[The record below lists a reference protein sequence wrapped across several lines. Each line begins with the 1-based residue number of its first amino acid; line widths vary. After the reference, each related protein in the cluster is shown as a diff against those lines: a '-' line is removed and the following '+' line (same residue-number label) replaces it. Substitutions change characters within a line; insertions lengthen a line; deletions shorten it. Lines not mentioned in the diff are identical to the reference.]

1 MVAANLHLQ
10 LIHLIGLILGTGLL
24 IASACVFNNYL
35 DINIDQKMERTAQRQ
50 LVTGLITTKNAIIF
64 ALILLIIS
72 LSILLILTNLTVF
85 FLGLVSFIFYV
96 IIYGYFKRH
105 SIYGTLIGTIPG
117 AASLAAG
124 YLAKND
130 QLSLVLLFLVLIMI
144 VWQLAHFYAISIY
157 RYDDYKQANLP
168 VWSVV
173 KGLNKT
179 KNQIIINQVLL
190 VVVSLAFVFLSS
202 QLKFFGLIFGIVT
215 LGWLIYGL
223 RLLNKIKIK
232 LWARKIFISS
242 LVVNLIFIFLLIFNF
257 LIK

>member
-35 DINIDQKMERTAQRQ
+35 DISIDQKMQRTAQRE
-50 LVTGLITTKNAIIF
+50 LVTGLIKAKNAIIF

-72 LSILLILTNLTVF
+72 LCILLILTNLSVF
-85 FLGLVSFIFYV
+85 LLGLVSFIFYV

-124 YLAKND
+124 YLVKNNH
-130 QLSLVLLFLVLIMI
+130 LSLILFLLVLIMI

-179 KNQIIINQVLL
+179 KNQILINQVLL
-190 VVVSLAFVFLSS
+190 VVLSLVFVVSSGR
-202 QLKFFGLIFGIVT
+202 LKFFGLIFGIVT
-215 LGWLIYGL
+215 LSWLIYGL
-223 RLLNKIKIK
+223 RLLNKMKLK
-232 LWARKIFISS
+232 LWAQKIFVSS